1 MEHIEPPAE
10 IVAVADSF
18 MVLTRTSSRIRT
30 QFLAAAGDDVDRAA
44 HVLIST
50 LATYGPMR
58 AGALAEAVGS
68 DPSTVSRQIA
78 GLVRDGFVERQADQ
92 QDGRVSVLRATA
104 AGEEIYREQ
113 RRLRYQHYA
122 RILSGWSAADAVLLA
137 ELMDRF
143 AADLERGRQD
153 WFGPDPARSAETA
166 GAAR

>member
-1 MEHIEPPAE
+1 MEHTEPPAE
-10 IVAVADSF
+10 VVAVADSF
-18 MVLTRTSSRIRT
+18 MVLTRTSNRIRS
-30 QFLAAAGDDVDRAA
+30 QYLAAAGDDVDRAA

-92 QDGRVSVLRATA
+92 QDGRASVLRATA

-113 RRLRYQHYA
+113 RRLRAQHYA
-122 RILSGWSAADAVLLA
+122 RILSGWNAQDVAQLA
-137 ELMDRF
+137 TLMDRF
-143 AADLERGRQD
+143 AADLERGRQE
-153 WFGPDPARSAETA
+153 WFGPEPARSAQPA